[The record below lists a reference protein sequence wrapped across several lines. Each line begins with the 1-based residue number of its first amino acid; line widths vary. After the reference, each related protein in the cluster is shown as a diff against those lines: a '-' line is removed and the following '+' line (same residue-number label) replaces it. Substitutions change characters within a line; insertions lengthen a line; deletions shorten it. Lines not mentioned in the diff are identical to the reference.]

1 MENWGLFPS
10 RRIILLGW
18 LSKTIYDFRSHIKQN
33 PINDLLVKE
42 FSLRHKAYLEKKK
55 KKRRKKEERRA
66 RKKERKEKGR
76 KGERR
81 RKEKKEKE
89 RKEGSRKE
97 GGKWGRGEGRK
108 AGNDLLWFVFFIDL
122 RREIYNRC

>member
-55 KKRRKKEERRA
+55 KKEGRRKKGGQERRKGKKREGREREEGKKKR
-66 RKKERKEKGR
+66 RKKG
-76 KGERR
+76 
-81 RKEKKEKE
+81 KKEVG
-89 RKEGSRKE
+89 RKEGSGGGGKE
-97 GGKWGRGEGRK
+97 GRQ
-108 AGNDLLWFVFFIDL
+108 AMTFFGL
-122 RREIYNRC
+122 FFSLT

>member
-55 KKRRKKEERRA
+55 KKEEGRKEGKKEGKERKGKEGRE
-66 RKKERKEKGR
+66 KKERK
-76 KGERR
+76 KGERKER
-81 RKEKKEKE
+81 RK
-89 RKEGSRKE
+89 
-97 GGKWGRGEGRK
+97 
-108 AGNDLLWFVFFIDL
+108 
-122 RREIYNRC
+122 

>member
-42 FSLRHKAYLEKKK
+42 FSLRHKAYSEK
-55 KKRRKKEERRA
+55 KKRRKEGKKEG
-66 RKKERKEKGR
+66 KERKGKEGREK
-76 KGERR
+76 
-81 RKEKKEKE
+81 KEGKKEKE
-89 RKEGSRKE
+89 RKEVGRKE
-97 GGKWGRGEGRK
+97 GSGGGGKEGRQ
-108 AGNDLLWFVFFIDL
+108 AMTFFGL
-122 RREIYNRC
+122 FFSLT